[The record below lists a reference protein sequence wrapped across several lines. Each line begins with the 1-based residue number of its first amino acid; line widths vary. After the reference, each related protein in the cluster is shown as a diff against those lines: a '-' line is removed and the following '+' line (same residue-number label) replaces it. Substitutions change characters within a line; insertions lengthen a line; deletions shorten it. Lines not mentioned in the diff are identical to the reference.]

1 MPLYGHTHRADP
13 HKSLVEFIVG
23 DVHYAIGI
31 GQVREIVNPL
41 PVTQLPHTPP
51 EISGVSDHRGDVI
64 PILDLRAR
72 FGLPP
77 IPPSRSTRWILVNA
91 GVRLVGLVVDSVPGV
106 FGTNTDEVRPTPKV
120 GAGRDVR
127 GIAGVT
133 NHNGSLVF
141 VLDIEKFT
149 EIVDDIADI
158 LPPYDG

>member
-1 MPLYGHTHRADP
+1 MSQYGHTHRADP
-13 HKSLVEFIVG
+13 HTSLVEFIVG
-23 DVHYAIGI
+23 DVHYAVGI
-31 GQVREIVNPL
+31 GHVHQIVNPL
-41 PVTQLPHTPP
+41 PVTPLPHTPP
-51 EISGVSDHRGDVI
+51 EISGVADYRGDVV

-77 IPPSRSTRWILVNA
+77 SPPSRSTRWILVNA
-91 GVRLVGLVVDSVPGV
+91 RERLVGLVVDSVPGV
-106 FGTNTDEVRPTPKV
+106 FGTNTDDVRATPSL
-120 GAGRDVR
+120 GSGRDLR

-141 VLDIEKFT
+141 VLDVKRFT